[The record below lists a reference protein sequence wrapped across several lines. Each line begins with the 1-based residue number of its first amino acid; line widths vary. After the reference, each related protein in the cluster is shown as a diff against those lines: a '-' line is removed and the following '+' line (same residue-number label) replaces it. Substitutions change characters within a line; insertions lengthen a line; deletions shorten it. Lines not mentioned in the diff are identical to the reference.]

1 MTIPSNDWKE
11 DGGAPGKAPK
21 KAKKI
26 SEGSERNGCGLST
39 SPRRE
44 PRSIES
50 LELGRVGG
58 IVEGRVLDKGQ
69 IIKFGTSNRLFSFRM
84 ADQTV

>member
-1 MTIPSNDWKE
+1 MVNKYPS
-11 DGGAPGKAPK
+11 
-21 KAKKI
+21 I
-26 SEGSERNGCGLST
+26 LST
-39 SPRRE
+39 SPRRK

-69 IIKFGTSNRLFSFRM
+69 IITFGNSHRLFSFRM
-84 ADQTV
+84 ADQTGMIFLEKSDRV